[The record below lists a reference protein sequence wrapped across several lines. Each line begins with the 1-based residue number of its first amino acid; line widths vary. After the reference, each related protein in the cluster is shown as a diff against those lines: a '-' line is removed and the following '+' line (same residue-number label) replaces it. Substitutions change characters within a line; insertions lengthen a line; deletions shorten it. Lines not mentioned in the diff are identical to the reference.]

1 MIPPIWFVELTR
13 IDQANTKRKLNV
25 TTYEVSF
32 DIFKSISED
41 TLGIEVDGILS
52 NAVRENFLFFSTY

>member
-13 IDQANTKRKLNV
+13 IDQANAKRKLNT

-32 DIFKSISED
+32 DIFKSISKE
-41 TLGIEVDGILS
+41 TLGIEVDGIVS
-52 NAVRENFLFFSTY
+52 NAVSYLIKI